1 MLFIAVTMVLC
12 GPGVKNPPELWPCRC
27 AAGNV
32 AAAVIPVPAIFSFWN
47 DSIQMEA
54 SSFYTAASFLWKR
67 ISNKSSI
74 AHCSPRLNGCSIQLA
89 AGIEMAG
96 ITAYTVDFQGKP
108 IVEMPRFGNTGDS
121 NACISAFI

>member
-12 GPGVKNPPELWPCRC
+12 GPGVKDPPEFRPCRG
-27 AAGNV
+27 AAGSV

>member
-12 GPGVKNPPELWPCRC
+12 GPGVKNPPELRPCRC

-89 AGIEMAG
+89 AGIEIGG

>member
-1 MLFIAVTMVLC
+1 MLFITVTMVFC
-12 GPGVKNPPELWPCRC
+12 GPGVKNPPELRPCRC

-54 SSFYTAASFLWKR
+54 SSFYTAATILWKR
-67 ISNKSSI
+67 IS
-74 AHCSPRLNGCSIQLA
+74 NGCSIQLA
-89 AGIEMAG
+89 AGIEIGG

>member
-12 GPGVKNPPELWPCRC
+12 GPGVKNPPELRPCRC

-108 IVEMPRFGNTGDS
+108 IVEMPRFGNTGNS

>member
-12 GPGVKNPPELWPCRC
+12 GPGVKNPPELRPCRC

-74 AHCSPRLNGCSIQLA
+74 AHCSPRLNGCFIQLA